1 MGLLRVGR
9 GWIRQRRRNS
19 PLQRFVLAVT
29 LLVPFFSFFGGESP
43 WLLETN

>member
-9 GWIRQRRRNS
+9 SAADS

-29 LLVPFFSFFGGESP
+29 LLIPFSHS
-43 WLLETN
+43 LEVNRDGCWRQVERNY